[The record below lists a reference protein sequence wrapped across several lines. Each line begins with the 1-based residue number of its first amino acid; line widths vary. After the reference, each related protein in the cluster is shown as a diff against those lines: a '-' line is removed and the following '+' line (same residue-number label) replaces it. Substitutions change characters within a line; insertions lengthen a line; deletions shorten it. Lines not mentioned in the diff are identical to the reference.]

1 MVTGKITVPTDAA
14 KTVTMRAYLHYKTPD
29 VPYTDP
35 CCTQDGGVLQDY
47 TVDLSGASSI
57 QNIQSDSFV
66 VYPNPTEGSFPL
78 IWRMPVNICFIVLMA
93 DLFRKV
99 L

>member
-1 MVTGKITVPTDAA
+1 
-14 KTVTMRAYLHYKTPD
+14 MRAYLHYKTPD

-57 QNIQSDSFV
+57 QTFNLIRLWFILIPQR
-66 VYPNPTEGSFPL
+66 GSFPL